1 MNVADLI
8 KSTLKEVQ
16 NLMLTRTVVGEP
28 ITAGENTVIPV
39 SKVTFGFGAGGGAG
53 TESKQFGEGSGIG
66 GGWSIEPVAFV
77 VLGVDGAKML
87 TIGDKESVAGKLFD
101 LAPKVMETVKE
112 MVDNKTENSGI
123 NEKESS

>member
-8 KSTLKEVQ
+8 KSTLEEVQ

-28 ITAGENTVIPV
+28 ITAGDHTVIPV

-53 TESKQFGEGSGIG
+53 TESKQSGEGSGIG

-77 VLGVDGAKML
+77 VLGTDGAKML
-87 TIGDKESVAGKLFD
+87 TVGDKESVTGKLFD

-112 MVDNKTENSGI
+112 MVDNKTENSEI
-123 NEKESS
+123 NEEESS

>member
-8 KSTLKEVQ
+8 KSTLEEVQ
-16 NLMLTRTVVGEP
+16 NLMFTRTVVGEP
-28 ITAGENTVIPV
+28 ITAGDHTVIPV

-53 TESKQFGEGSGIG
+53 TESKQSGEGSGIG

-87 TIGDKESVAGKLFD
+87 TVGDKESVTGKLFD

-123 NEKESS
+123 NEEESS

>member
-8 KSTLKEVQ
+8 KSTLEEVQ

-28 ITAGENTVIPV
+28 ITAGDHTVIPV
-39 SKVTFGFGAGGGAG
+39 SKVTFGFAGGGAG
-53 TESKQFGEGSGIG
+53 TESKQSGEGSGIG

-87 TIGDKESVAGKLFD
+87 TVGDKESVTGKLFD

-123 NEKESS
+123 NEEESS

>member
-8 KSTLKEVQ
+8 KSTLEEVQ

-28 ITAGENTVIPV
+28 ITAGDHTVIPV

-53 TESKQFGEGSGIG
+53 TESKQSGEGSGIG

-77 VLGVDGAKML
+77 VLGTDGAKML
-87 TIGDKESVAGKLFD
+87 TIGDKESFTGKLFD

-112 MVDNKTENSGI
+112 MVDNKTENSEV
-123 NEKESS
+123 NEEKPS